1 MVEGWAGSQI
11 YVFALK
17 KKKDRERE
25 REKTKQK
32 PFSVNRARESLT
44 MQTPFLNG
52 EQAILYINKDAAQN
66 T

>member
-1 MVEGWAGSQI
+1 MPAGWAGSQI
-11 YVFALK
+11 HVFALK
-17 KKKDRERE
+17 KKKRERD
-25 REKTKQK
+25 KTKQK

>member
-1 MVEGWAGSQI
+1 MLEGWARSQI
-11 YVFALK
+11 HVFALK
-17 KKKDRERE
+17 KKKE

-52 EQAILYINKDAAQN
+52 E
-66 T
+66 